1 MTTTTSAQQALQEEL
16 ETVRDNLYNDQYD
29 MSIGEL
35 LSLYEDG
42 GLVIHPDNSGAY
54 DLNSEQ
60 KTRIIESL
68 LIGIPTP
75 SITVI
80 TDEQG
85 CWELVEGEQW
95 LKAVFQFIGV
105 ITERR
110 KFRLKNPQILK
121 SAAGLAWSED
131 VFVKTPE
138 KFLSMNQR
146 IDIKRARVRVNIV
159 GFKGN
164 QSAREY
170 YN

>member
-68 LIGIPTP
+68 LIGLPTP

-95 LKAVFQFIGV
+95 L
-105 ITERR
+105 
-110 KFRLKNPQILK
+110 
-121 SAAGLAWSED
+121 
-131 VFVKTPE
+131 
-138 KFLSMNQR
+138 
-146 IDIKRARVRVNIV
+146 
-159 GFKGN
+159 
-164 QSAREY
+164 
-170 YN
+170 